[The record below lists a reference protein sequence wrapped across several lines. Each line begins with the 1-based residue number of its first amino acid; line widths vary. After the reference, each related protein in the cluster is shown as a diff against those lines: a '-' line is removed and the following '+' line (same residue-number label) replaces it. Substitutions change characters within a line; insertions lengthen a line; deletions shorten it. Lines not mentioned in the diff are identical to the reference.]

1 MKLERHAD
9 RAMQFA
15 PFAALKGYYESVR
28 EQERITES
36 KRELSDDEAEEV
48 SNTLN
53 KLTVGTRV
61 KIRYYDVDAY
71 TTIVGVV
78 SEINPPYRRL
88 KIVKTTV
95 PFDDIYSIEMLG
107 KGIVNII
114 TSP

>member
-1 MKLERHAD
+1 MTPQKHAD

-28 EQERITES
+28 EQERITEP
-36 KRELSDDEAEEV
+36 KRELSEDEAEDV

-53 KLTVGTRV
+53 KLTIGTTV

-71 TTIVGVV
+71 TTTVGVV

-88 KIVKTTV
+88 KVVKTTV

-107 KGIVNII
+107 KGVV
-114 TSP
+114 